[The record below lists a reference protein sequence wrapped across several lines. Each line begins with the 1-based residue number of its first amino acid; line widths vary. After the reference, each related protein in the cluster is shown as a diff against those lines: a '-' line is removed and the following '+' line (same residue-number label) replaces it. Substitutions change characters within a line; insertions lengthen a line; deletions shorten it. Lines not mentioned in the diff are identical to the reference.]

1 MEFRNTQDFLK
12 SKMSLTLRARN
23 THMNM
28 FFFHNSETKKKKVYF
43 FVRTRVVQGN

>member
-12 SKMSLTLRARN
+12 SKMSLTFRARN

-28 FFFHNSETKKKKVYF
+28 FFFHNSEKEVYF
-43 FVRTRVVQGN
+43 LVELE

>member
-28 FFFHNSETKKKKVYF
+28 FFFHNSETKKNWF
-43 FVRTRVVQGN
+43 TFLLELE